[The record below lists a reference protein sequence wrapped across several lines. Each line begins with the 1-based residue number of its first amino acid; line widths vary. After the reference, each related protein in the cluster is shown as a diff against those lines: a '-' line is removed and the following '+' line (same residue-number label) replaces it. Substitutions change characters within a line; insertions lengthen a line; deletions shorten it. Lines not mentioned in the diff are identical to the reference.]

1 MNQPYKWVGSK
12 RRYLPII
19 RALMPPSYGTYYE
32 PFFGGGALFFDLEP
46 RQAVVSDLSRDNI
59 NFIKAL
65 GGATCNL
72 IDQVRELAGVYNGVS
87 EEDKS
92 RLFEAARTAY
102 NARNRAGWGFI
113 HVGQATGFYGLLTG
127 GFNGLWRL
135 NRKGELNTPF
145 GGDRQIPF
153 DAAALTQAGRL
164 LSHTVIRHCDFE
176 VTMRDAAAGDFV
188 FLDPPYLDQFDSY
201 TGNKFG
207 VGEHYRLYRAVEDAR
222 KRGAMVMVTTNDH
235 PHLRN
240 LYKGYRIEGMDR
252 MQSISQ
258 DGKGRGKVKDI
269 VIMGG
274 Y

>member
-19 RALMPPSYGTYYE
+19 KALMPPSYGVYHE
-32 PFFGGGALFFDLEP
+32 PFFGGGALFFDMEP
-46 RQAVVSDLSRDNI
+46 RQAMVSDLGRDNI

-65 GGATCNL
+65 GGATNYL
-72 IDQVRELAGVYNGVS
+72 IDQVGKLAEAYNEVS
-87 EEDKS
+87 EAEKG

-113 HVGQATGFYGLLTG
+113 HVGHATGFYGLLAG

-135 NRKGELNTPF
+135 NKSGELNTPF

-153 DAAALTQAGRL
+153 DAAALTQAGEL
-164 LSHTVIRHCDFE
+164 LSRTVIRCCDFE
-176 VTMRDAAAGDFV
+176 VAMRDAAAGDFV

-201 TGNKFG
+201 TGQKFG
-207 VGEHYRLYRAVEDAR
+207 VSEHHKLYRAVEDAR
-222 KRGAMVMVTTNDH
+222 LRGVMVMVTTNDH
-235 PHLRN
+235 PHLRS
-240 LYKGYRIEGMDR
+240 LYKKYRIEGMDR

-258 DGKGRGKVKDI
+258 NGKGRGKVKDI